1 MTTPKVTIIIQ
12 AHSLLLLSP
21 YGNRAISR
29 YPADAETRPSD
40 RWHGIH
46 VQADTVP
53 LRESVATLLA
63 GMTVSGVR
71 FIRRCTVGAI
81 QAGYGDIGEGYPDL
95 AGEPDAEPT
104 RRVGNPQYASLT
116 RKLYS
121 ARAALSRAKS
131 TTRTRGHAIPIPVL
145 EARVQAC
152 RDALTAYEANTHDD
166 SRRTPVERIQD
177 DVNGLYMA
185 CRSRSLLGTRNT
197 LPDATFVQ
205 PENAV
210 NFWDAQ
216 RATGTPSVPSVKRQ
230 RAQSVNA
237 V

>member
-1 MTTPKVTIIIQ
+1 MKQHNATIIIQ

-46 VQADTVP
+46 VSADTVP

-71 FIRRCTVGAI
+71 FVRRCTVGIA
-81 QAGYGDIGEGYPDL
+81 QLGYGDVDGLEP
-95 AGEPDAEPT
+95 GEPDAEPPK
-104 RRVGNPQYASLT
+104 RVGNPQYATLT

-152 RDALTAYEANTHDD
+152 RDALTAYESNTHDNA
-166 SRRTPVERIQD
+166 RRTPVERIAD

-185 CRSRSLLGTRNT
+185 CRSRTLLGTRDA
-197 LPDATFVQ
+197 LPDAPYIA
-205 PENAV
+205 PENSQGFYDAV
-210 NFWDAQ
+210 
-216 RATGTPSVPSVKRQ
+216 RATGTLSVPSVKRQ
-230 RAQSVNA
+230 RAESVNT